1 MNDIQRQLFKMQD
14 IEYKKF
20 HGKLM
25 PTVND
30 EKIIG
35 IRIPVLRKFANEFA
49 KSEEAEKF
57 ILNLPHTYYEEDNLH
72 AFVIEK
78 EKNFDKAIELTEEF
92 LPYIDNWATC
102 DMFMPDIFKKNSE
115 KVLPYAL
122 KWIKSDHIYT
132 VRYGIGILMKLFL
145 DEDFKEE
152 YMQIVG
158 DVKSG
163 EYYVNMMIAWYFA
176 TALAKQYDCAVK
188 FIEQKKL
195 DVWVH
200 NKTIQKAVESYRIPK
215 TTKEYLKT
223 LKIK

>member
-78 EKNFDKAIELTEEF
+78 EKNFDKAIELTDEF
-92 LPYIDNWATC
+92 LP
-102 DMFMPDIFKKNSE
+102 
-115 KVLPYAL
+115 
-122 KWIKSDHIYT
+122 
-132 VRYGIGILMKLFL
+132 
-145 DEDFKEE
+145 
-152 YMQIVG
+152 
-158 DVKSG
+158 
-163 EYYVNMMIAWYFA
+163 
-176 TALAKQYDCAVK
+176 
-188 FIEQKKL
+188 
-195 DVWVH
+195 
-200 NKTIQKAVESYRIPK
+200 
-215 TTKEYLKT
+215 
-223 LKIK
+223 